1 MNVAAAAL
9 EGTLDDFSIASL
21 LRFLAGSQRSGTL
34 SIAAGSAAA
43 QPSVVCLDDGTI
55 TLAGPAD
62 VEQLRTGLISAG
74 VVRAGGWEEAV
85 RAARASGRPLAEEL
99 VRTGATMRTTLADA
113 LYEQTVNTVFE
124 LLLPSDAHF
133 WFASIVEHPLG
144 SGHHFDNEAVLA
156 DAQRRLRTWKRI
168 AELVPSTALVVRL
181 ADQLPLTTELATL
194 SREEWPVLAAVD
206 GRRDVAAII
215 THTGLSAFGVCGV
228 LHRFLSSGIAVVAR
242 PA

>member
-9 EGTLDDFSIASL
+9 EGTLEDFSIASL
-21 LRFLAGSQRSGTL
+21 LRFLAGSQHSGTL
-34 SIAAGSAAA
+34 TIAAA
-43 QPSVVCLDDGTI
+43 QATVICLDQGRI
-55 TLAGPAD
+55 TLAGAAD

-74 VVRAGGWEEAV
+74 VVRADGWEAAV
-85 RAARASGRPLAEEL
+85 RSSRQGGRPLTEEL
-99 VRTGATMRTTLADA
+99 VRSGATMRATLADA

-124 LLLPSDAHF
+124 LLLPSAAPF
-133 WFASIVEHPLG
+133 WFVSGVDHPLG
-144 SGHHFDNEAVLA
+144 EGHRFDNEAVIA

-168 AELVPSTALVVRL
+168 AEVIPSTSIVVRL
-181 ADQLPLTTELATL
+181 AEQLPLNTELVTL

-228 LHRFLSSGIAVVAR
+228 LHRFITSGIATVTR
-242 PA
+242 